1 MWSKVL
7 RYVQQ
12 WWPVLIGSDDFYHF
26 FNKFSKIA
34 KGFQKVD
41 MGLKK
46 IYKSCQRVTRYQ
58 MVVKNSLKK
67 RYNRFKNF

>member
-1 MWSKVL
+1 MIFISF
-7 RYVQQ
+7 
-12 WWPVLIGSDDFYHF
+12 D
-26 FNKFSKIA
+26 KFSKIA

-67 RYNRFKNF
+67 DTIGSKFFERVSAD